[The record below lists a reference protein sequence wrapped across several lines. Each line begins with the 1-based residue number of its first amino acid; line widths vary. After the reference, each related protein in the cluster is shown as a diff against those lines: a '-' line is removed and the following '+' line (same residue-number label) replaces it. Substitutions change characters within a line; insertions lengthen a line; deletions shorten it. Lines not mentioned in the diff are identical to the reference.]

1 MLRDALDDEKRHFML
16 TGPKGSGKTVL
27 AAEVAKIRWQ
37 SKRTFFCLRFSLKNH
52 LSLG

>member
-27 AAEVAKIRWQ
+27 AAEVAKIKVAIQ
-37 SKRTFFCLRFSLKNH
+37 EDIFLFEI
-52 LSLG
+52 